1 MTNFGYQPQQGQGYS
16 QQEGNFQPSQGY
28 PYQEGNFQP
37 SQGYPQPAPIYP
49 QPVRMYPQQGGNAQ
63 PQMGQGPYTLPSG
76 FQQPVNTQGYSLQP
90 MPLQRTDDWP
100 VFGCDFKTA
109 IQRFF
114 RKYAVFHGRA
124 SRSEYWFA
132 QLGLGIVN
140 AVFTALWQI
149 SHINPV
155 LDSVVG
161 SITGVLLTVWGF
173 AVFVPSLALF
183 VRRLHDV
190 NMKGAWVA
198 VPLVF
203 NFLAVVSLVIVSV
216 ITLMSYSSSYDNSGM
231 ISAVFLIVLVF
242 FGATLGFSIT
252 IGVKESKPEGIRFDR

>member
-1 MTNFGYQPQQGQGYS
+1 MINFGYQPQQGQGYS
-16 QQEGNFQPSQGY
+16 Q
-28 PYQEGNFQP
+28 QEGNFQP

-132 QLGLGIVN
+132 QFSLPNKFLGAVDADIKTVIAACGSAEGILLQTANATDDKAEYASCMTDALFLGRIRSSLEK
-140 AVFTALWQI
+140 A
-149 SHINPV
+149 
-155 LDSVVG
+155 
-161 SITGVLLTVWGF
+161 
-173 AVFVPSLALF
+173 LALKEKSE
-183 VRRLHDV
+183 V
-190 NMKGAWVA
+190 
-198 VPLVF
+198 VP
-203 NFLAVVSLVIVSV
+203 
-216 ITLMSYSSSYDNSGM
+216 
-231 ISAVFLIVLVF
+231 
-242 FGATLGFSIT
+242 
-252 IGVKESKPEGIRFDR
+252 E